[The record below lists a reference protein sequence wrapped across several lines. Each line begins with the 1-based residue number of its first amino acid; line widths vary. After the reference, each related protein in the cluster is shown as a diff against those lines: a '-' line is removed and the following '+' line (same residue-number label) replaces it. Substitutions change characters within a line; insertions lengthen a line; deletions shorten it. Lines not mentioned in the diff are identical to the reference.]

1 MVTKLLIAIK
11 ENNLKSELIGL
22 DTYKIKLFGFVF
34 AGLVAGIAGCL
45 FAIFYGRY
53 ASASYMFYHV
63 SGEAV
68 VWAIIGGIGSF
79 LGPIVGTGMLIVLRE
94 ELSHFWDHYLIIVG
108 TAVILIVMFF
118 QMELLDYLKKY

>member
-1 MVTKLLIAIK
+1 M
-11 ENNLKSELIGL
+11 KSELIGL

-45 FAIFYGRY
+45 FAFYGRY

-118 QMELLDYLKKY
+118 PNGIAGLFKKILK

>member
-1 MVTKLLIAIK
+1 
-11 ENNLKSELIGL
+11 
-22 DTYKIKLFGFVF
+22 
-34 AGLVAGIAGCL
+34 
-45 FAIFYGRY
+45 
-53 ASASYMFYHV
+53 MFYHV

-108 TAVILIVMFF
+108 TRCHTNCYVFF

>member
-1 MVTKLLIAIK
+1 M
-11 ENNLKSELIGL
+11 
-22 DTYKIKLFGFVF
+22 
-34 AGLVAGIAGCL
+34 
-45 FAIFYGRY
+45 
-53 ASASYMFYHV
+53 YMFYHV

-118 QMELLDYLKKY
+118 PNGIAGLFKKILK